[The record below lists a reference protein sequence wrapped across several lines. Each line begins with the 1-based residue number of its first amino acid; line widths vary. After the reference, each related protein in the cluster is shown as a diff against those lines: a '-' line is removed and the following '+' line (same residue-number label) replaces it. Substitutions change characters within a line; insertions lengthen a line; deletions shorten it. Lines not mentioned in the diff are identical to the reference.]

1 MIGLVLGHLSTLSDQ
16 LFKMDKVQ
24 MGNKMDKVLSILF
37 PMEEP
42 VSFLD
47 LVHLEIGTRTRT
59 DKVHDLVHFFQ
70 ESTGPHAVNVR

>member
-1 MIGLVLGHLSTLSDQ
+1 
-16 LFKMDKVQ
+16 MDKVQ

-47 LVHLEIGTRTRT
+47 LVHLEIGTGTRTRT
-59 DKVHDLVHFFQ
+59 DKVHDLVHDLVHFFQ